1 MEISCKKKIEKEGGV
16 GQRKRYMDG
25 LRESSDKEKPDNDN
39 FPGGKE
45 AADADKEKSVS
56 RCIDCQALN
65 AFFHHSNPP
74 SRKPLWA
81 RPTTLGV
88 NWLWLWRLA

>member
-1 MEISCKKKIEKEGGV
+1 
-16 GQRKRYMDG
+16 MDG

-65 AFFHHSNPP
+65 AFFQPP
-74 SRKPLWA
+74 LSKTPLGQANYA
-81 RPTTLGV
+81 R
-88 NWLWLWRLA
+88 R